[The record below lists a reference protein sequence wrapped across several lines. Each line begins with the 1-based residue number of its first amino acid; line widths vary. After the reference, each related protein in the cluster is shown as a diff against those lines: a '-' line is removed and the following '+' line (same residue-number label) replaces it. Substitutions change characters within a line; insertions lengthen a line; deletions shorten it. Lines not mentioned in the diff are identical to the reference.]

1 MKEQLPYLASWQ
13 LLPWLQGEDKGYQA
27 GYKTGYES
35 GLRKGGSGYNLRNPT
50 YQEMKGFLAQ
60 DTTSPKTYMT
70 EEFTVHISSQLT
82 ELRLWLLRYQKAAG
96 PGVASR
102 AWSANIAERRLS
114 HGYEYHSHR

>member
-13 LLPWLQGEDKGYQA
+13 LLSPLQGEDKGYQA
-27 GYKTGYES
+27 VYKTSYES
-35 GLRKGGSGYNLRNPT
+35 GLRKGGSDYSLRNPT

-82 ELRLWLLRYQKAAG
+82 DL
-96 PGVASR
+96 
-102 AWSANIAERRLS
+102 
-114 HGYEYHSHR
+114 

>member
-13 LLPWLQGEDKGYQA
+13 LLSWLQGEDKGYQA

-60 DTTSPKTYMT
+60 DTTSPRILQ
-70 EEFTVHISSQLT
+70 VPRHI
-82 ELRLWLLRYQKAAG
+82 
-96 PGVASR
+96 
-102 AWSANIAERRLS
+102 
-114 HGYEYHSHR
+114 